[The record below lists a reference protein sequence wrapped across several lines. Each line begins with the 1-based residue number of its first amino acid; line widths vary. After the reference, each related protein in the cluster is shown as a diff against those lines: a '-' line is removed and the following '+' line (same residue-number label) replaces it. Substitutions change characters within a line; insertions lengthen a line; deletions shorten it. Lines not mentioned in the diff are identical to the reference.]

1 MRHRRMWVIGGPLL
15 PAVLLTHN
23 DDFLPDLQLSFFCCH
38 VCQLVT
44 AESTMSRAP
53 CESEMAPFLSKQVR
67 ASTIL
72 FLSELATC
80 LDGCRFCIC
89 WILDIPFETM
99 HTLRR
104 ETSCC
109 TSLRAVHTACCCCW
123 HELNP
128 DGNILQ
134 KQQHKQ
140 DKTSSPLFSISSA
153 SSSTSSLME
162 RVRRLRLLIMST
174 HKPMPINN
182 HIHTHKSH
190 LSSTHFIVCSHSKH
204 TTATPASQH
213 CHQITIDHR

>member
-1 MRHRRMWVIGGPLL
+1 
-15 PAVLLTHN
+15 
-23 DDFLPDLQLSFFCCH
+23 
-38 VCQLVT
+38 
-44 AESTMSRAP
+44 MSRAP

-67 ASTIL
+67 ASRIL
-72 FLSELATC
+72 SLSEFATC
-80 LDGCRFCIC
+80 WDG
-89 WILDIPFETM
+89 WIPFETM

-104 ETSCC
+104 ETSCY

-128 DGNILQ
+128 DGNLLQ

-153 SSSTSSLME
+153 SSRTSSLME

-182 HIHTHKSH
+182 HIHTH
-190 LSSTHFIVCSHSKH
+190 
-204 TTATPASQH
+204 
-213 CHQITIDHR
+213 